1 MKPTLILLALS
12 LFSCSEYSTDLAYK
26 YQAMRCLS
34 GQCYE
39 IIAKFSDQKMCADYV
54 LRLGHNCM
62 SLREI
67 NHSNVGVNSP
77 VCFKSFDSTAHHFVC
92 MERE

>member
-1 MKPTLILLALS
+1 
-12 LFSCSEYSTDLAYK
+12 
-26 YQAMRCLS
+26 
-34 GQCYE
+34 
-39 IIAKFSDQKMCADYV
+39 
-54 LRLGHNCM
+54 M